1 MLILLE
7 NLRFLLENGNSENKK
22 YSDIY
27 VSDQI
32 IEKWKSVMKFTLSN

>member
-1 MLILLE
+1 LKMETLKTK
-7 NLRFLLENGNSENKK
+7 N
-22 YSDIY
+22 SDIY

>member
-27 VSDQI
+27 VPI
-32 IEKWKSVMKFTLSN
+32 FLFVYERVIEKYGGP